1 MKKAFIII
9 IFFLLCGNAF
19 AATAKLQYL
28 FVANGGLVGFYE
40 DGNVRGCVQCE
51 PMKEN
56 LLTMSTESPI
66 SHWKRNAD
74 VITTTDAEGSSDL
87 QLYDNGKITDDWW
100 IFDYKTIHPL
110 Y

>member
-1 MKKAFIII
+1 MNKLLVMGI
-9 IFFLLCGNAF
+9 FLLFCHNVF

-28 FVANGGLVGFYE
+28 FVANGGLVGLYE
-40 DGNVRGCVQCE
+40 DGNVRGCAQCD

-56 LLTMSTESPI
+56 LLTMSTESPL

-74 VITTTDAEGSSDL
+74 VITITDAEGSSDL
-87 QLYDNGKITDDWW
+87 QLYDNGKITEDWW
-100 IFDYKTIHPL
+100 IFDYKTVHPL